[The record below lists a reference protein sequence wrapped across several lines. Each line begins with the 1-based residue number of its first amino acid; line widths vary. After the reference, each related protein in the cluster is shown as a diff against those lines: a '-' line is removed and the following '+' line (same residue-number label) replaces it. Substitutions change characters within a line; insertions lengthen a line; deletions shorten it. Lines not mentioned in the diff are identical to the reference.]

1 MAQDVEHGQ
10 VLGIKSVT
18 LLFQPIE
25 KGSEVLF
32 LVSEGVCRGAFD
44 AVVAEVVFQGFT

>member
-10 VLGIKSVT
+10 VMGIKRVT

-25 KGSEVLF
+25 KGSKVLF
-32 LVSEGVCRGAFD
+32 LVSEGVCRGAYN
-44 AVVAEVVFQGFT
+44 AVVTEVVFQGFT